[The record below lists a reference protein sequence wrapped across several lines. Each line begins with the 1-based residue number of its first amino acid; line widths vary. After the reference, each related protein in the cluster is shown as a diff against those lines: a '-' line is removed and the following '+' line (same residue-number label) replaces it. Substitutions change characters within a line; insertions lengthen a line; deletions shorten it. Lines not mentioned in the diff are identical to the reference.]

1 METLSSLD
9 LTRPDYS
16 RQSEYGPYT
25 PCAFHERSVDS
36 EENQKRVLKQT
47 ERHFKN
53 QSAKPEA
60 CMLTRGGSNPK
71 RRQSLTNP
79 HAEQQYVALLWPAL
93 CLYFAPLHPKA
104 QPPLVPLPRHHDAGK
119 MIDTHELPLAHQL
132 PRSLHPLPRT
142 LVFLRPRGPEPR
154 AGVLTR
160 SGPHHL
166 RTPAP
171 HTASSFRH
179 KPPCCWFTVRLD

>member
-1 METLSSLD
+1 MRSLPRKLFRVGKLGSFRENRVEGRIMETLSSLD

-60 CMLTRGGSNPK
+60 CMLPRGGSNPK

-104 QPPLVPLPRHHDAGK
+104 QPPPVHLPRHHDAGK

-132 PRSLHPLPRT
+132 PRSLHPLLGLWYSCVPAVQN
-142 LVFLRPRGPEPR
+142 LAPEY
-154 AGVLTR
+154 
-160 SGPHHL
+160 
-166 RTPAP
+166 
-171 HTASSFRH
+171 
-179 KPPCCWFTVRLD
+179 